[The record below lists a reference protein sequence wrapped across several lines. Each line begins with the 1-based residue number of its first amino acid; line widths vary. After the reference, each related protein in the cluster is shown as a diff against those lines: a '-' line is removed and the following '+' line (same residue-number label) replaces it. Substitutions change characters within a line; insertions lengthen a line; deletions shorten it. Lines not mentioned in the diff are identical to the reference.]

1 MAKLIDLIEYYGL
14 RSAPA
19 PGLKSAACARP

>member
-1 MAKLIDLIEYYGL
+1 MAKLINLIECYGL
-14 RSAPA
+14 RGTPT